1 MDLKTAAA
9 WTSAGC
15 RRKHETVNNFHG
27 LKDPLFHCVLTRSSG
42 WGDAG
47 TGMETGGVGG
57 RGGGG
62 HLWIDENDSTE
73 SLHALFS
80 VTYES
85 L

>member
-1 MDLKTAAA
+1 MDLLTAAA

-42 WGDAG
+42 AMQERGWRPVELVD
-47 TGMETGGVGG
+47 E
-57 RGGGG
+57 GGGG